1 MLVGDTLAFL
11 SLILGLQWALGE
23 GFCGKDCCQQKKV
36 DGITYFLAYK
46 SQDVHKD
53 CIDGCVYKKEND
65 KTENFFCFGKGN
77 HTVEE
82 CLTCKPLPGIFFRC
96 VLMNKC

>member
-1 MLVGDTLAFL
+1 MLVRDTLAFL
-11 SLILGLQWALGE
+11 SLILALPRALGE

-36 DGITYFLAYK
+36 DGSTYFLAYK

-53 CIDGCVYKKEND
+53 CIDGCVYTKEND
-65 KTENFFCFGKGN
+65 KTENFFCFGRGN

-82 CLTCKPLPGIFFRC
+82 CLTCKPLPGISYDSY
-96 VLMNKC
+96 VI